1 MASYRH
7 PGAPSNPTPSGL
19 PDLLAAADEA
29 ALRND
34 RLACIAA
41 IDDIMDYFDEHRA
54 AATLPVAR
62 LVPRKYAHA
71 WRR

>member
-7 PGAPSNPTPSGL
+7 PGALPSPTPGGL

-29 ALRND
+29 AFRND

-41 IDDIMDYFDEHRA
+41 IDDIMDYFDEHPP
-54 AATLPVAR
+54 AATLPAMR
-62 LVPRKYAHA
+62 LVSRKYPHA